1 MPSNSKQARERQG
14 ELARIYIQTSIFN
27 VSKEIRMHNSKSSSF
42 SSSSFQSLED
52 EPVADQD
59 ITQFDKSLQVNF
71 HHRSIF
77 FFIDLF
83 LAHACVHVLW
93 AFGYFIVIYA
103 RAGT

>member
-1 MPSNSKQARERQG
+1 MPSTSKQARERQG

-59 ITQFDKSLQVNF
+59 ITRFDKSLQVNF
-71 HHRSIF
+71 HHRSSSSLISF
-77 FFIDLF
+77 
-83 LAHACVHVLW
+83 
-93 AFGYFIVIYA
+93 
-103 RAGT
+103 